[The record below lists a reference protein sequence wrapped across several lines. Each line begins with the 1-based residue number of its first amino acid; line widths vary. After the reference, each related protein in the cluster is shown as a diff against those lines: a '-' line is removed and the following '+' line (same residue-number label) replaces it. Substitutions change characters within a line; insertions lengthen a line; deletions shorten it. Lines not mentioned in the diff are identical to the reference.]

1 MILPARPHRSASAVA
16 RANQN
21 PADRRDRDEQTRQH
35 RRIHSIFYVA
45 FARLKLEIN
54 GLLCQFL
61 PGEKGQR
68 YVRALLD
75 PRRDHRPATKRI
87 RIERKWEEGVRG
99 RRLETAS
106 AVKRAD
112 EGGFVRAGCLRWL
125 SGAKMSAG
133 VRSVCNSRA
142 VRPAAFCRQRRKAAN
157 IREDAY
163 RGRMSKNGVRP
174 PRLSDLSRVFQPSD
188 YGTV

>member
-1 MILPARPHRSASAVA
+1 MIRIADQVFSPSRVEESRSRRRLDEKPSIRTPCGYLQLSATSA
-16 RANQN
+16 K
-21 PADRRDRDEQTRQH
+21 DRTRGGY
-35 RRIHSIFYVA
+35 R
-45 FARLKLEIN
+45 
-54 GLLCQFL
+54 
-61 PGEKGQR
+61 R

-75 PRRDHRPATKRI
+75 PRRDHRPPTKRI

-157 IREDAY
+157 IREDAH